1 MVFIGNHFKWHAFD
15 LKYCISIEPDSFEN
29 LSKNYTS
36 VDKRIGLERRGMS
49 VQQNLLMIN
58 IWILRIFVILF
69 IQLLLFWNQRIKQNK
84 RPTVIV
90 LFFYMIQRRIGTDI
104 PNRVKSSEYKP
115 SYYGLKP

>member
-1 MVFIGNHFKWHAFD
+1 M
-15 LKYCISIEPDSFEN
+15 
-29 LSKNYTS
+29 
-36 VDKRIGLERRGMS
+36 ERRGTS
-49 VQQNLLMIN
+49 VQQNSLMIN
-58 IWILRIFVILF
+58 IWILCMFVILF

-90 LFFYMIQRRIGTDI
+90 LFFLYDSAIIGTDI